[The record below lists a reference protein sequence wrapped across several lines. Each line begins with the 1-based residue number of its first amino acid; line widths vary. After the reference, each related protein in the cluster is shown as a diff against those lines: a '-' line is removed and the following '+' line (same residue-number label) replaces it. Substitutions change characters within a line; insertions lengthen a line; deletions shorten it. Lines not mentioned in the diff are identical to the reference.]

1 MQIKIGENH
10 RVITDPYNYILQE
23 ENTIEKGD
31 NKGER
36 VWRNVGYYSNFRQAI
51 ESYINKEL
59 KLSDAEGIEEVL
71 NKLEQLE
78 EDIQNLEV
86 LR

>member
-10 RVITDPYNYILQE
+10 RVITDPLNYILQE
-23 ENTIEKGD
+23 KYIAKKGK
-31 NKGER
+31 NKGNE
-36 VWRNVGYYSNFRQAI
+36 VWKNISYHSNFKQAI
-51 ESYINKEL
+51 ESYVGKGL
-59 KLSDAEGIEEVL
+59 KLSDAKGVEGIL

-86 LR
+86 E

>member
-10 RVITDPYNYILQE
+10 RVITDPLNYH
-23 ENTIEKGD
+23 
-31 NKGER
+31 
-36 VWRNVGYYSNFRQAI
+36 SNFKQAI
-51 ESYINKEL
+51 ESYVGKGL
-59 KLSDAEGIEEVL
+59 KLSDAKGVEGIL

-86 LR
+86 E